1 MKRTIALLALLLVP
15 AAASAQAT
23 FVVRHAER
31 ADAGM
36 PAGTSTDPDLSEA
49 GQARAAVLASML
61 RDARITR
68 IYVTEFKR
76 TRQTAQPLATLL
88 KIEPIVIPAADTPA
102 LVQALNAAAG
112 SALVVGHSNTL
123 PAIVKGL
130 GAGETFQ
137 VGEAEYDNLLVV
149 TRGAPPAL
157 LRLRYR

>member
-15 AAASAQAT
+15 VTASAQAT

-36 PAGTSTDPDLSEA
+36 PAGANKDPDLSEA

-76 TRQTAQPLATLL
+76 TRQTAQPLATRL

-102 LVQALNAAAG
+102 LVQALRTAAG

-130 GAGETFQ
+130 GADETFQ

-157 LRLRYR
+157 LRLRY